1 MLNEY
6 GMRLDRNGYARSVLQ
21 DDTCRCCK
29 CGRRD
34 RKLDRHEVF
43 GGANRQKSKAL
54 GLWVVL
60 CHEDCHEGTR
70 GVHQDAELRQA
81 LRAQSQLIAQ
91 DVYGWG
97 EAEFVRRF
105 GRSYTEERSFDC
117 AAFGCSAQD
126 DSVEGAQDDGEELVS
141 VGVFTVQ
148 EEAELPW

>member
-1 MLNEY
+1 MKNEY

-54 GLWVVL
+54 GLWVTL
-60 CHEDCHEGTR
+60 CHEECHEGPK

-81 LRAQSQLIAQ
+81 LRAQSQMIAQ
-91 DVYGWG
+91 DVYGWS
-97 EAEFVRRF
+97 EQEFARRF
-105 GRSYTEERSFDC
+105 GRSYTSY
-117 AAFGCSAQD
+117 AADAAPSPQGEGFGEDA
-126 DSVEGAQDDGEELVS
+126 EPVS
-141 VGVFTVQ
+141 VGVFTVE